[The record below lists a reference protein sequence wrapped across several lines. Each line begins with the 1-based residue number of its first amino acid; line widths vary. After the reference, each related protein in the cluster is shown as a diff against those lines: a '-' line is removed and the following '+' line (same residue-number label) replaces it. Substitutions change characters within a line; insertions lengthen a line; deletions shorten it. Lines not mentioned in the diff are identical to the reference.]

1 MNPLY
6 IVAGF
11 IFVGIVIIFVI
22 YYSKTMKMTSYTAGA
37 VVKAE
42 ERVVRDERERRE
54 ETTLLC
60 KYSVHGHDYEIT
72 HVVRGLRA
80 SAYPAGKNITVW
92 YNPNVPE
99 MARIKNA

>member
-22 YYSKTMKMTSYTAGA
+22 YYSKTMKNTSCTDGA
-37 VVKAE
+37 VVSAE
-42 ERVVRDERERRE
+42 GRVVRDKHECRE
-54 ETTLLC
+54 ETTLHC

-80 SAYPAGKNITVW
+80 SAYPPGKSITVW

-99 MARIKNA
+99 MARI

>member
-22 YYSKTMKMTSYTAGA
+22 YYSKTMKMTSYTA
-37 VVKAE
+37 
-42 ERVVRDERERRE
+42 

>member
-11 IFVGIVIIFVI
+11 IFVGIVIIFVV
-22 YYSKTMKMTSYTAGA
+22 YYGKTMKMTSYINGA
-37 VVKAE
+37 IVKAD
-42 ERVVRDERERRE
+42 ERVVRDQQERRE
-54 ETTLLC
+54 ETVLVC
-60 KYSVHGHDYEIT
+60 KYSIRGKDYEII
-72 HVVRGLRA
+72 HVMRGLRA
-80 SAYPAGKNITVW
+80 DAYPPGKSIIVW